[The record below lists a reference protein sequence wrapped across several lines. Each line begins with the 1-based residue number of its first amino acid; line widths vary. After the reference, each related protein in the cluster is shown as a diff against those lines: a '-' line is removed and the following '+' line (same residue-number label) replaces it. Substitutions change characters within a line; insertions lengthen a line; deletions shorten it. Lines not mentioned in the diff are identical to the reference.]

1 MRRIVIW
8 SRSRRQSVRM
18 PHTRWCRLRLWIS
31 HKRMQRC
38 HLCLG
43 AKYKHSESWRSVRN
57 TRRLQFS
64 CTIWFCTF
72 VFFVRTRDIAAGSSF
87 ILQWSPVG
95 AVTRLVEHPMP
106 CSNVKPSHDFNAWC
120 RLLQLNT
127 ILLIRFITSYFDDVY
142 LRALTDRQKWR
153 HFSPKAKE
161 APGFRMWTNCFEE
174 KIEPTAKTDNKTHY
188 FWRISIVPTLPWKR
202 TTCFI
207 SFDLAIARV

>member
-72 VFFVRTRDIAAGSSF
+72 VFFVRTRDIAAESSF

-120 RLLQLNT
+120 RLLQLT
-127 ILLIRFITSYFDDVY
+127 RFSWSDS
-142 LRALTDRQKWR
+142 LRHTLMTYTYVHWLTDKNDVILVQRQKK
-153 HFSPKAKE
+153 HQVF
-161 APGFRMWTNCFEE
+161 GC
-174 KIEPTAKTDNKTHY
+174 EP
-188 FWRISIVPTLPWKR
+188 IVLKKRLNLQRKQTIKPTIFGVFP
-202 TTCFI
+202 
-207 SFDLAIARV
+207 